1 MSSDTPKWLQNVIK
15 WLPTTVGSGLTVN
28 FVGNGEL
35 GKAIISSVITAG
47 LA

>member
-15 WLPTTVGSGLTVN
+15 WLPTTVGSGVTAN
-28 FVGNGEL
+28 FVGHEEWE
-35 GKAIISSVITAG
+35 KAIISSVITAG